1 MKIEPVGESAYVLRG
16 LVNVYLIKVEE
27 GWALIDSGFANS
39 ADKILAAIQSVGVS
53 PGEVRHLILTHA
65 HPDHIG
71 SAAALK
77 RATGADVYAH
87 AVDAPIMEKGTGF
100 RRGTPAPG
108 LRNAILFKLLLA
120 PSLRK
125 PLEPTHVEHFV
136 GDGDTFPFAPD
147 LMAIHVPGHSA
158 GQVALL
164 WRREGGVLFTADACI
179 NISGLDLAAAHEDI
193 AETRRSLA
201 KLCRLDFQKA
211 CFGHGPAITSNA
223 GEQFRLKW
231 GTSSGATPARQAS

>member
-1 MKIEPVGESAYVLRG
+1 MKIHPMGDSAYVLRG
-16 LVNVYLIKVEE
+16 LVNVYLIKVQD

-39 ADKILAAIQSVGVS
+39 ADKILAAIKSVGVS
-53 PGEVRHLILTHA
+53 PGEVRHIILTHA

-87 AVDAPIMEKGTGF
+87 AIDAPIMEKGTGF
-100 RRGTPAPG
+100 RGGTPAPG

-120 PSLRK
+120 PSLKK
-125 PLEPTHVEHFV
+125 PLEPTHVDHFI

-147 LMAIHVPGHSA
+147 LVAIHIPGHCA
-158 GQVALL
+158 GQIALL
-164 WRREGGVLFTADACI
+164 WRREGGILFAADACI
-179 NISGLDLAAAHEDI
+179 NMRGLDLAAAHEDI

-201 KLCRLDFQKA
+201 KLCGFDFKTA
-211 CFGHGPAITSNA
+211 CFGHGPPIEADADT
-223 GEQFRLKW
+223 QFRREW
-231 GTSSGATPARQAS
+231 GAAAA